1 MKMHNLQKMNNEDLD
16 ILIEQL
22 KDDID
27 KLEFKIDIGKVS
39 QFALESSAWKRY
51 HYYLS
56 ILLQITKDEKKGRTN
71 DSKRINKRTTK
82 D

>member
-1 MKMHNLQKMNNEDLD
+1 MYNLQKMSNEDLD

-56 ILLQITKDEKKGRTN
+56 ILLQIAKDEKKGRTKS

>member
-1 MKMHNLQKMNNEDLD
+1 MKMHNLQKMSNKDLD

-27 KLEFKIDIGKVS
+27 KLEFKIDIGRVS
-39 QFALESSAWKRY
+39 QFALEASTWKRY

-56 ILLQITKDEKKGRTN
+56 ILLQIVKDEKKGRTN

>member
-1 MKMHNLQKMNNEDLD
+1 MKMHSLQKMSKEDLD
-16 ILIEQL
+16 VLIEQL

-27 KLEFKIDIGKVS
+27 KLEFKIDIGRVS
-39 QFALESSAWKRY
+39 QFALEASAWKRY

-56 ILLQITKDEKKGRTN
+56 ILLQTAKDEKKRRTN

>member
-1 MKMHNLQKMNNEDLD
+1 MNKYLQKMSKEDLD
-16 ILIEQL
+16 VLIEQL

-39 QFALESSAWKRY
+39 QFALEASAWKRY

-56 ILLQITKDEKKGRTN
+56 ILLQIAKDEKKRRTN

>member
-1 MKMHNLQKMNNEDLD
+1 MHNLQKMSNEDLD

-27 KLEFKIDIGKVS
+27 KLEFKIDIGSVS
-39 QFALESSAWKRY
+39 QFALEASAWKKY
-51 HYYLS
+51 YYYLS
-56 ILLQITKDEKKGRTN
+56 ILLQIAKDEKKKRTN

>member
-1 MKMHNLQKMNNEDLD
+1 MHNLQKMSNEDLD

-27 KLEFKIDIGKVS
+27 KLEFKIDIGSVS
-39 QFALESSAWKRY
+39 QFALEASAWKKY

-56 ILLQITKDEKKGRTN
+56 ILLQIVKDEKKRRTN

-82 D
+82 N

>member
-1 MKMHNLQKMNNEDLD
+1 MHNLQKMSNEDLD

-27 KLEFKIDIGKVS
+27 KLEFKIDIGRVS

-56 ILLQITKDEKKGRTN
+56 ILLQIAKDEKKGRTKS

>member
-1 MKMHNLQKMNNEDLD
+1 MHNLQKMSNEDLN

-22 KDDID
+22 KGDID
-27 KLEFKIDIGKVS
+27 KLEFKLTIGKVS
-39 QFALESSAWKRY
+39 GFALELNSLNRY
-51 HYYLS
+51 HNYLS
-56 ILLQITKDEKKGRTN
+56 MFIRIVKDEKKRRTKN

>member
-1 MKMHNLQKMNNEDLD
+1 MNKYLQKMSKEDLD
-16 ILIEQL
+16 ILIKQL

-56 ILLQITKDEKKGRTN
+56 ILLQIAKEEKK
-71 DSKRINKRTTK
+71 KRTK
-82 D
+82 KVKNESK

>member
-1 MKMHNLQKMNNEDLD
+1 MHNLQKMDNENLD
-16 ILIEQL
+16 ILIKQL

-27 KLEFKIDIGKVS
+27 KLEFKIDIGRVS
-39 QFALESSAWKRY
+39 QFALEASAWKRY

-56 ILLQITKDEKKGRTN
+56 ILLQTAKDEKKRRTN

>member
-1 MKMHNLQKMNNEDLD
+1 MKMHNLQKMSNEDLD

-27 KLEFKIDIGKVS
+27 KLEFKIDIGRVS
-39 QFALESSAWKRY
+39 QFALESSAWKKY

-56 ILLQITKDEKKGRTN
+56 ILLQIAKDEKKRRIN
-71 DSKRINKRTTK
+71 DSKRINKRTAK
-82 D
+82 N

>member
-1 MKMHNLQKMNNEDLD
+1 MHNLQKMDNENLD
-16 ILIEQL
+16 ILIKQL
-22 KDDID
+22 KDDIN
-27 KLEFKIDIGKVS
+27 KLEFKIDIGRVS
-39 QFALESSAWKRY
+39 QFALEASAWKRY

-56 ILLQITKDEKKGRTN
+56 ILLQTAKDEKKRRTN

>member
-1 MKMHNLQKMNNEDLD
+1 MKNLQKMSNEDLD
-16 ILIEQL
+16 TLIEQL

-27 KLEFKIDIGKVS
+27 KLEFKIDIGRVS
-39 QFALESSAWKRY
+39 QFALESSAWKKY

-56 ILLQITKDEKKGRTN
+56 ILLQVAKDEKKRRTKS
-71 DSKRINKRTTK
+71 DSKRINNRTTK

>member
-1 MKMHNLQKMNNEDLD
+1 MNKYLQKMSKENLD
-16 ILIEQL
+16 ILIKQL

-39 QFALESSAWKRY
+39 QFALEASAWKRY

-56 ILLQITKDEKKGRTN
+56 ILLQTVKDEKKRRTN
-71 DSKRINKRTTK
+71 ESK
-82 D
+82 

>member
-1 MKMHNLQKMNNEDLD
+1 MHNLQKMSNEDLN

-27 KLEFKIDIGKVS
+27 KLEFKLTIGKVS
-39 QFALESSAWKRY
+39 GFALELNSLNRY
-51 HYYLS
+51 HNYLS
-56 ILLQITKDEKKGRTN
+56 MFIRIVKDEKKRRTKN

>member
-1 MKMHNLQKMNNEDLD
+1 MHNLQKMSNEDLD

-27 KLEFKIDIGKVS
+27 KLEFKIDIGSVS
-39 QFALESSAWKRY
+39 QFALESYAWKKY

-56 ILLQITKDEKKGRTN
+56 ILLQIAKDEKKRRTN

>member
-1 MKMHNLQKMNNEDLD
+1 MHNLQKMSNEDLD

-27 KLEFKIDIGKVS
+27 ILEFKIDIGKVS

-56 ILLQITKDEKKGRTN
+56 ILLQIAKDEKKGRTKS